1 MESYSLFQFAVDNAS
16 SVERSV
22 ALLLNQHPTQP
33 DWVLQYFRETRHSLI
48 SFGFFVEYMRSV
60 ETEADLEQFQTLL
73 QAAEIV
79 PDRWLL
85 KAACDQYCRLRQPTM
100 LAEQSELHSA
110 CDTRCP
116 KILEALLEIPGA
128 VAAIDNW
135 ICVYVCEVQELLDV
149 LLQKREEKMYSDV

>member
-22 ALLLNQHPTQP
+22 ALLLNQLPTQP
-33 DWVLQYFRETRHSLI
+33 EWVLQYFRETRHPLI
-48 SFGFFVEYMRSV
+48 SFGFFVKYMRSM

-85 KAACDQYCRLRQPTM
+85 KAACN
-100 LAEQSELHSA
+100 S
-110 CDTRCP
+110 RCP

-128 VAAIDNW
+128 VAAIDDW
-135 ICVYVCEVQELLDV
+135 ICLYVCEVPELLDV